1 MHDRL
6 VIPVAVTVLAGALFT
21 LLGGCAARN
30 YRRDADQEV
39 YRIIDERWQAEFG
52 SKANYIISDI
62 AEPNAPTQ
70 PYPSVFAVDTA
81 ARRLTLVQAVQL
93 ATVRN
98 RDYQTQKESLYL
110 QALDLT
116 LARHDFAPQLF
127 GLLNSGYGKSAGAES
142 IGADAAL
149 GFDQLL
155 ADGAVISV
163 QIASEW
169 LRFLTGDPSASLG
182 SVLSA
187 AVTQPL
193 LRGAG
198 RKIAQENLTQA
209 ERDTLYQL
217 RSFARFRKTF
227 VVSVVTSYYRVLQAR
242 DSVANSRNNYD
253 KLLQAEQRL
262 DMLASAGRL
271 PRFEVQQAQQDTLEA
286 WDDFVQTREIYEQQ
300 FDDFKIVLGL
310 SPDAEVELDPDELL
324 ALETMGVADPNF
336 NVADSIE
343 IALGHRLDLLTARD
357 QVDDAARK
365 VVVAEDALRADL
377 NLVGTIGVPSEEHT
391 RFARLRFDR
400 SDYTLG
406 LEADLPFDRKSERNS
421 YRQALIQLIRQQRAF
436 DLAADE
442 VKLGVRDAY
451 RSFTQAA
458 VRYRIQQTSLKLAQG
473 RVESTDLLIQAGRA
487 ITRDLLESQA
497 ALLRAQNAR
506 TDALVS
512 YVVAS
517 LNFARDIGALY
528 VRPDGT
534 WENHGLNPPP
544 PHTATQ

>member
-1 MHDRL
+1 MRQRL
-6 VIPVAVTVLAGALFT
+6 LKTIPALLVSGLVALAFS
-21 LLGGCAARN
+21 GCAAKN
-30 YRRDADQEV
+30 YQRDADQEV
-39 YRIIDERWQAEFG
+39 YRIIDEKWQAQFG
-52 SKANYIISDI
+52 SKANYVISDV
-62 AEPNAPTQ
+62 ADANQLSPLPALKQ
-70 PYPSVFAVDTA
+70 QLDRSL
-81 ARRLTLVQAVQL
+81 RSLTLAQAVQL
-93 ATVRN
+93 ATIRN

-110 QALDLT
+110 ETLDLT
-116 LARHDFAPQLF
+116 LTRHDFAPQLF
-127 GLLNSGYGKSAGAES
+127 GLLNSGYSKTAGEES

-149 GFDQLL
+149 GFEQLL

-163 QIASEW
+163 QIATEW
-169 LRFLTGDPSASLG
+169 LRFLTGDPGASLG

-187 AVTQPL
+187 TVTQPL